1 MFIKKG
7 EGFQIYFFLLFAATG
22 SVLVSHVDR
31 LSGED
36 LSAMLEKLGTN
47 GKLELHIIG
56 AFADAMAI
64 SETLLVPV
72 LSEYFIEKI
81 LQF

>member
-1 MFIKKG
+1 MLLSITGKVY
-7 EGFQIYFFLLFAATG
+7 QNLILFLLFSATG

-36 LSAMLEKLGTN
+36 LSSMLEKLGTT
-47 GKLELHIIG
+47 GTLELHLLG
-56 AFADAMAI
+56 AFADAMAS

-72 LSEYFIEKI
+72 LGIIS
-81 LQF
+81 

>member
-1 MFIKKG
+1 
-7 EGFQIYFFLLFAATG
+7 
-22 SVLVSHVDR
+22 VLVSHVDR
-31 LSGED
+31 LSDED
-36 LSAMLEKLGTN
+36 LSSMLEKLGTN

-72 LSEYFIEKI
+72 LGIISYFFWWVGEGAGLSNFYIGI
-81 LQF
+81 VLLLHASTFF